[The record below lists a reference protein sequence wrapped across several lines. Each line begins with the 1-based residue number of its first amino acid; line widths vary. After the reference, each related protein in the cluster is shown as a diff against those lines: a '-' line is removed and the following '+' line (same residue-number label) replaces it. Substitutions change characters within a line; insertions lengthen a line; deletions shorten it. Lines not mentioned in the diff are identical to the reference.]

1 MPDPE
6 AEKIAENF
14 DEALDRVVLTLR
26 EAAESTRDLS
36 EDAAKVLAI
45 AAEDV
50 VRVAEQL
57 RKQAFGVANDVFRQA
72 SHEVKEHPIASLATA
87 FATVAALVGVIAVG
101 RSRKHAQ

>member
-1 MPDPE
+1 MPDQK

-57 RKQAFGVANDVFRQA
+57 RKQAFGVASDVFRQA
-72 SHEVKEHPIASLATA
+72 SHEAKEHPIASLAAA